1 MASVTMPAATERERP
16 PRGFFGIV
24 RSKYGYRNL
33 LYLLLAP
40 LMGYLYLV
48 LFLVILGLGDGAF
61 TAFAP
66 IFILALAWPASVVE
80 RGLAR
85 TLLDVEFTPMARPLP
100 PGSSAWDHLK
110 AHLLNPVTWK
120 SLVYLFTRLLFG
132 IFAFVLNFI
141 LITLALATLLAPLVY
156 LALLTVDW
164 RAVGDA
170 LTSHRFGLLGFW
182 FYPLGQWSY
191 GIAQYIAPHVS
202 FSLPGLV
209 VSFVLVPVGV
219 VLCAVVLHIFHG
231 VGMVWG
237 WYTRTMLG
245 VNPKD
250 IELAQARA
258 ATAAA
263 HQRAD
268 EAEKDRRQ
276 LVLDAS
282 HELRTPVA
290 TIRAH
295 IDALLLLQG
304 DQLTEPVR
312 AYLATTQHEIERL
325 SLLVDDLLMLARA
338 DSDGIQLTIAP
349 VALGEVVEEVF
360 QALEPLAAHERQV
373 TLVQHV
379 ADDLPNA
386 LADRDRLAQVILNLA
401 RNAIT
406 YTPAGGIV
414 ALDVTH
420 GAQPDTLEVSV
431 TDTGMG
437 IPDDD
442 LPHIFERFYRS
453 DASRA
458 RHSGGFGLGLS
469 ITRDLVKAMGGSV
482 SAERM
487 AQGGSRFIVT
497 LPVARR

>member
-1 MASVTMPAATERERP
+1 MASVTMPAAAERERP
-16 PRGFFGIV
+16 PRGFFGIL
-24 RSKYGYRNL
+24 RSTYGYRNL

-40 LMGYLYLV
+40 LMGYLYLI

-66 IFILALAWPASVVE
+66 IFILALAWPATVVE

-120 SLVYLFTRLLFG
+120 SLVYLFTRLVFG

-141 LITLALATLLAPLVY
+141 LITIALATLLAPLAY
-156 LALLTVDW
+156 LALLTIDW
-164 RAVGDA
+164 HAISDFLWGRM
-170 LTSHRFGLLGFW
+170 W
-182 FYPLGQWSY
+182 PLSDIGQLA
-191 GIAQYIAPHVS
+191 GVIAQYIAPTVS

-209 VSFVLVPVGV
+209 ISLVLVPVGV

-312 AYLATTQHEIERL
+312 NYLATTQHEIERL

-338 DSDGIQLTIAP
+338 DSDGIHLTIAP
-349 VALGEVVEEVF
+349 LALGEVVEEVF

-373 TLVQHV
+373 TLVRNV
-379 ADDLPNA
+379 EDDLPNA

-420 GAQPDTLEVSV
+420 GPQPDTLEVSV
-431 TDTGMG
+431 TDTGIG

-482 SAERM
+482 TAERM

-497 LPVARR
+497 LPVAPRWPAI

>member
-1 MASVTMPAATERERP
+1 MASVTMPAATEQERP

-40 LMGYLYLV
+40 LMGYLYLI
-48 LFLVILGLGDGAF
+48 LFLVVLGLGDGAF

-66 IFILALAWPASVVE
+66 IFILALAWPATVVE

-141 LITLALATLLAPLVY
+141 LITIALATLLAPLVY
-156 LALLTVDW
+156 LALLTIDW
-164 RAVGDA
+164 HAISDFLWWRM
-170 LTSHRFGLLGFW
+170 W
-182 FYPLGQWSY
+182 PLSDIGQLS
-191 GIAQYIAPHVS
+191 GVIAQYVAPNVY

-209 VSFVLVPVGV
+209 ISLVLVPVGV
-219 VLCAVVLHIFHG
+219 VLCAVVLHVFHG
-231 VGMVWG
+231 IGMVWG
-237 WYTRTMLG
+237 WYARTMLG

-263 HQRAD
+263 QQRAD

-304 DQLTEPVR
+304 DQLTEQVR
-312 AYLATTQHEIERL
+312 NYLATTQHEIERL

-482 SAERM
+482 TAERM

-497 LPVARR
+497 LAVARR